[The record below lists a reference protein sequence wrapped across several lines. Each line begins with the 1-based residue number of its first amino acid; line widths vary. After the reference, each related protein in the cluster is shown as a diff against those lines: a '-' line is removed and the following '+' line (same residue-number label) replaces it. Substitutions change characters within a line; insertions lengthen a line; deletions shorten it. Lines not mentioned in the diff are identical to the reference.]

1 MMGPKNAARRRPFH
15 HAAVA
20 AQRMNSRAT
29 RNTKAPSGDS
39 PPIPPRQS
47 WMGACAGRLG
57 ALRSARF
64 QPVRTAPRRRMV
76 RLRENSAATALTHAA
91 GAVLILFLLVTTSA
105 RAAEIKWD
113 DVEKQA
119 TQFLSAYIKINTTNP
134 PGNEIAAARF
144 LAERFRKAGIAAQT
158 FESERGRGSVVA
170 RVKGTG
176 GARPVILLNHLDVV
190 PANPDGWDV
199 PPFSGVVR
207 DGYVYGRGTLDCKGV
222 GTVDAMALMLLKR
235 NGIRLKRD
243 VIFLGTADE
252 EAGGKLGAGWMVA
265 NHFDAFS
272 DAEFVLNEGGDIH
285 ILPNGTRSYDPAVSE
300 KTPCWLRLT
309 ATGEAGHG
317 SAPAKETAVTRL
329 VRALARLRDYQP
341 ELHVVPEVQAY
352 YAARA
357 ALEDEAQR
365 MRYSDLRAALADETF
380 RAQFLGDAHNSAMV
394 HNTLT
399 PTVLSASE
407 KTNVIPRTAS
417 AELDCRLLPDQNPEA
432 FVQTVKGVIDDAEVT
447 VDVLLNFP
455 PSSSPTDTALFAA
468 IRTLAGRDNAPVVPG
483 VLTGFTDSHY
493 FREKGLAS
501 YGFVPF
507 ALGEDETRREHGLNE
522 RLSTENLRD
531 GTRRL
536 LDLLQELDK

>member
-1 MMGPKNAARRRPFH
+1 MRPKQGARQCAPTRTLC
-15 HAAVA
+15 VA
-20 AQRMNSRAT
+20 ALALFVM
-29 RNTKAPSGDS
+29 SGA
-39 PPIPPRQS
+39 
-47 WMGACAGRLG
+47 AC
-57 ALRSARF
+57 
-64 QPVRTAPRRRMV
+64 
-76 RLRENSAATALTHAA
+76 
-91 GAVLILFLLVTTSA
+91 
-105 RAAEIKWD
+105 AAEINWD

-119 TQFLSAYIKINTTNP
+119 TQFLSAYIKVNTTNP

-158 FESERGRGSVVA
+158 FESERGRGSVLA
-170 RVKGTG
+170 RLQGTG

-199 PPFSGVVR
+199 PPFAGVVR
-207 DGYVYGRGTLDCKGV
+207 DGFVYGRGALDCKGV
-222 GTVDAMALMLLKR
+222 GTVDALALMLLKR

-265 NHFDAFS
+265 NHFDAFG

-285 ILPNGTRSYDPAVSE
+285 VLPNGTRSYDPAVSE

-309 ATGEAGHG
+309 ATGAAGHG

-357 ALEDEAQR
+357 VLEDEAQR
-365 MRYSDLRAALADETF
+365 AHYSDLRTALTDENF
-380 RAQFLGDAHNSAMV
+380 RTQFLADAHNTAMV

-417 AELDCRLLPDQNPEA
+417 AELDCRLLPDQNPEQ
-432 FVQTVKGVIDDAEVT
+432 FVNTVKGVIDDAEVN

-455 PSSSPTDTALFAA
+455 PSSSPTDTTLFAA
-468 IRTLAGRDNAPVVPG
+468 IRTLASRDNAPVVPG

-493 FREKGLAS
+493 FREKGIAS

-507 ALGEDETRREHGLNE
+507 VLGDDEARREHGLNE
-522 RLSTENLRD
+522 RLSTENLRE

-536 LDLLQELDK
+536 LDLLQEIDK